1 MQALSSYTMT
11 NPPPKWIIEGKEFG
25 VWETLDEADSYE
37 DAVILASV
45 QCSNLPEDR
54 IRISTPE
61 NEIL

>member
-1 MQALSSYTMT
+1 MT
-11 NPPPKWIIEGKEFG
+11 NPPQKWIIEGKEFG

-37 DAVILASV
+37 DALILASS
-45 QCSNLPEDR
+45 QCWNLPEDR

>member
-1 MQALSSYTMT
+1 MT

-25 VWETLDEADSYE
+25 VWETLDEADSLE
-37 DAVILASV
+37 DAVTLASV

-54 IRISTPE
+54 IRISTPD